1 METTELGLVVAQQL
15 TGIQDLHY
23 GFWDEDAKPE
33 IEDFFEAQNRYSE
46 FVISHIREAAGD
58 KTARILD
65 IGCGTGIMLARLL
78 ESGYQVDG
86 VIPSAILKEQVD
98 QRVSSLAVDY
108 KPVIYDCFFEDFPE
122 PERNQQYDLVYFAE
136 SFQYIPM
143 DDNFGVIK
151 SILKP
156 GGKILICD
164 FFRTGND
171 GDGGPGDGSMGGGH
185 PLSEF
190 YDFIKNDFEILND
203 QDVTKNVSPSLE
215 LLNDVLMNRLYPAI
229 QTCDTFFKTKY
240 RILSG
245 LFKFWFRKKLKRLKF
260 KYFSGYR
267 SKPVYER
274 YKTYHLIVLKY
285 KVLQKQS

>member
-15 TGIQDLHY
+15 TGIEDLHY

-33 IEDFFEAQNRYSE
+33 VSDFFEAQNRYSE
-46 FVISHIREAAGD
+46 FVMSNICDAVQD
-58 KTARILD
+58 KSARVLD
-65 IGCGTGIMLARLL
+65 VGCGTGIMLSRLL
-78 ESGYQVDG
+78 ESGYLADG
-86 VIPSAILKEQVD
+86 VIPSATLKDQVD
-98 QRVSSLAVDY
+98 QRVSSLNVDY
-108 KPVIYDCFFEDFPE
+108 KPKIFDCFFEDFPGS
-122 PERNQQYDLVYFAE
+122 ERNQQYDLVYFSE

-143 DDNFGVIK
+143 AENFRVIK
-151 SILKP
+151 SLLKP

-190 YDFIKNDFEILND
+190 YEYIKDDFEILKD
-203 QDVTKNVSPSLE
+203 QDITKNVSPSLE
-215 LLNDVLMNRLYPAI
+215 LLNDILMNRLYPAI
-229 QTCDTFFKTKY
+229 QSFDAFFKAKY
-240 RILSG
+240 SLLSR
-245 LFKFWFRKKLKRLKF
+245 LVKFYLRKKLKRLKF

-274 YKTYHLIVLKY
+274 YKTYHMIVLKY
-285 KVLQKQS
+285 KDL

>member
-1 METTELGLVVAQQL
+1 METTELGLLVAQQL
-15 TGIQDLHY
+15 TGIEDLHY

-33 IEDFFEAQNRYSE
+33 VSDFFEAQNRYSE
-46 FVISHIREAAGD
+46 FVISNIVEAAGD
-58 KTARILD
+58 KSARILD
-65 IGCGTGIMLARLL
+65 VGCGTGIMLGRLL

-86 VIPSAILKEQVD
+86 VIPSATLKDQVD
-98 QRVSSLAVDY
+98 QRVSSLNVDY
-108 KPVIYDCFFEDFPE
+108 KPEIYECFFEYFPGS
-122 PERNQQYDLVYFAE
+122 ERNQQYDLVYFSE

-143 DDNFGVIK
+143 DENFGIIK
-151 SILKP
+151 SLLKP

-190 YDFIKNDFEILND
+190 YEFIKSDFEIVKD
-203 QDVTKNVSPSLE
+203 RDITKNVSPSLE
-215 LLNDVLMNRLYPAI
+215 LLNDILMERLYPAI
-229 QTCDTFFKTKY
+229 QSFDAFFKAKY
-240 RILSG
+240 SFIRRLIRFYL
-245 LFKFWFRKKLKRLKF
+245 RKKLRRLKF

-274 YKTYHLIVLKY
+274 YKTYHLIILKY
-285 KVLQKQS
+285 KGL